1 MRRFLTRWDLD
12 KTYLR
17 TDFDSVRDLLRTA
30 MERADQKRTVP
41 GAGSL
46 LRELSAA
53 GGAVHIVSGSPKQL
67 RGKIEEKLRL
77 DGAVFE
83 TLTLKPNLENFLK
96 LRLRAVRDQ
105 LGYKLPTLMNLR
117 AALAEPRD
125 DEGVVVPEICFG
137 DDAEADA
144 FVYSLYADIC
154 SGGVDLEAL
163 AMVLERGRVYEDNVA
178 VALDAYP
185 RIEKGDVVQ
194 RIFIHLEGQSPPSRF
209 AVYGPRVVPFYNYLQ
224 PAFVLGE
231 DGFLPPE
238 GVLRVAAELVDV
250 HRFDAEGLARSY
262 LELRRRGSARGTLV
276 DSLAK
281 ALPDLVLPPR
291 SQALRQLERM
301 CERLD
306 TSLPALSPVAT
317 REVVPLP
324 DYASLVLDHNKRHK
338 RKGGNLFG
346 A

>member
-30 MERADQKRTVP
+30 IERADQKRTVP

-46 LRELSAA
+46 LRELAAA
-53 GGAVHIVSGSPKQL
+53 GGAVHIVSGSPRQM
-67 RGKIEEKLRL
+67 RAKIEEKLRL
-77 DGAVFE
+77 DGATFE

-105 LGYKLPTLMNLR
+105 LGYKLPTLLGLR
-117 AALAEPRD
+117 AAMKEPRGED
-125 DEGVVVPEICFG
+125 GELVAEVLFG

-154 SGGVDLEAL
+154 QGSVTEEMLQTI
-163 AMVLERGRVYEDNVA
+163 LERGRAYEDNIV
-178 VALDAYP
+178 VALDAL
-185 RIEKGDVVQ
+185 RRVEKGEIVQ

-231 DGFLPPE
+231 DGFLPAD
-238 GVLRVAAELVDV
+238 GVLRVAAELVDD

-262 LELRRRGSARGTLV
+262 LELRRRGSARGTFV
-276 DSLAK
+276 EAMQA
-281 ALPDLVLPPR
+281 ALPTLALPPR
-291 SQALRQLERM
+291 STSRRELERM
-301 CERLD
+301 CAQLE
-306 TSLPALSPVAT
+306 TALPGVSPVAT
-317 REVVPLP
+317 REVVPMP
-324 DYASLVLDHNKRHK
+324 DYATLVTDHNRRHK
-338 RKGGNLFG
+338 KRPGLFG
-346 A
+346 G

>member
-30 MERADQKRTVP
+30 VERADQKRTVP

-46 LRELSAA
+46 LRELSLA
-53 GGAVHIVSGSPKQL
+53 GGAVHIVSGSPRQL

-77 DGAVFE
+77 DGATFE

-105 LGYKLPTLMNLR
+105 LGYKLPALLSLR
-117 AALAEPRD
+117 AAMKEPRGD
-125 DEGVVVPEICFG
+125 DGALLQEVLFG

-154 SGGVDLEAL
+154 AGSVDAALLETI
-163 AMVLERGRVYEDNVA
+163 LERGRAYEDNIA
-178 VALDAYP
+178 VTLDGL
-185 RIEKGDVVQ
+185 RKVEKGDIVQ
-194 RIFIHLEGQSPPSRF
+194 RIFIHLEAASPPSRF
-209 AVYGPRVVPFYNYLQ
+209 AVYGPRVVPFFNYLQ
-224 PAFVLGE
+224 PAIVLGE
-231 DGFLPPE
+231 DGFLPAS
-238 GVLRVAAELVDV
+238 GVLRVAAELVDD

-276 DSLAK
+276 DALK
-281 ALPDLVLPPR
+281 EALPSLQLPPR
-291 SQALRQLERM
+291 STSRRELERM
-301 CERLD
+301 CERLE
-306 TSLPALSPVAT
+306 TSLPTLSPIAT
-317 REVVPLP
+317 REVVPMP
-324 DYASLVLDHNKRHK
+324 DYATLVTDHNKRHK
-338 RKGGNLFG
+338 KRPGMFG